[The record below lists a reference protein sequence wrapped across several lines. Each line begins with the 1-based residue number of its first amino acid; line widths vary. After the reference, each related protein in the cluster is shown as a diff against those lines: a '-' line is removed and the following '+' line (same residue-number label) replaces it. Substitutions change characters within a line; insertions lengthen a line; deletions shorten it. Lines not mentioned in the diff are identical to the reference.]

1 MWFERGCATSNLDS
15 FAVWRDFVLPRTPD
29 ASVDEV
35 SAACQCCE
43 CRCMRAQEWYG
54 HDCAAS
60 SYQDGSP
67 RRRLL
72 HQKSVSVVL

>member
-35 SAACQCCE
+35 SAACRCCE
-43 CRCMRAQEWYG
+43 CRCTLTQEWYG
-54 HDCAAS
+54 HGCWCS
-60 SYQDGSP
+60 
-67 RRRLL
+67 
-72 HQKSVSVVL
+72 K